1 HKAEGRVGPHSRAA
15 LSLWAAGKEQQMPGG
30 FGRDSHIG
38 WVEEPTYGTVVTPP
52 TKFEE
57 LISQNVE
64 GIRIRT
70 PRPTVRG
77 LDTAEDDLYDEK
89 FGVEGPFNFNINY
102 EGQLRL
108 LEHLFGAVATVVL
121 EAVISWTH
129 TFTLTDALQTGKGLS
144 IYINLDLD
152 EYQCKGCKLSQ
163 AVFTFDPK
171 LPATVEFSLVGQDME
186 GVAASTFVAQ
196 ANSLY
201 VGGHQL
207 TCEIDDVVRAIDSA
221 TLTINNGLDIDKR
234 ILGSKSIVEPV
245 RGDTRREITG
255 TLKMD
260 ALDTDWDKF
269 QSSLNDV
276 AGGFLNVNSPKQVH
290 SYLYKEL
297 GIPVRKKKDPKTGK
311 SRITADEDAL
321 RAIMA
326 NAEADMAKAKR
337 DETKNRHFR
346 IFLSTKLMLR
356 IRGSRK
362 VLSSYTGCPLECDC
376 KKPSQVHFD
385 DDGRMRC
392 SISVGGT
399 ETMRFSH
406 SKTLQETGCNMA
418 TIPHKLRP

>member
-1 HKAEGRVGPHSRAA
+1 
-15 LSLWAAGKEQQMPGG
+15 MPGG

-57 LISQNVE
+57 LISEGVE
-64 GIRIRT
+64 AIRIRT

-77 LDTAEDDLYDEK
+77 LDPAEDDLYDEK

-129 TFTLTDALQTGKGLS
+129 TFTLTDALQSGKGLS

-221 TLTINNGLDIDKR
+221 TLTINNGLDTDKR
-234 ILGSKSIVEPV
+234 VLGSKSIVEPV

-269 QSSLNDV
+269 ML
-276 AGGFLNVNSPKQVH
+276 GTLFKL
-290 SYLYKEL
+290 EL
-297 GIPVRKKKDPKTGK
+297 LHLGPVLGANNFGYDF
-311 SRITADEDAL
+311 TALKCQLTSNPVKLEGPQIIKAEWNFRVL
-321 RAIMA
+321 KPTSGQMLELAVI
-326 NAEADMAKAKR
+326 NAE
-337 DETKNRHFR
+337 
-346 IFLSTKLMLR
+346 
-356 IRGSRK
+356 
-362 VLSSYTGCPLECDC
+362 
-376 KKPSQVHFD
+376 
-385 DDGRMRC
+385 
-392 SISVGGT
+392 SVV
-399 ETMRFSH
+399 
-406 SKTLQETGCNMA
+406 A
-418 TIPHKLRP
+418 